1 MHPQVSVA
9 VTELEMRSSQSDIVR
24 IDASQV
30 IFTNY
35 LILADHDREM
45 SSQDPFE
52 IEQTTEFQG
61 RAENGCLIVKATAIG
76 KRDWTFA
83 YRTAW
88 QATFYRE

>member
-1 MHPQVSVA
+1 VT
-9 VTELEMRSSQSDIVR
+9 VTELKMRSSQSDIVR
-24 IDASQV
+24 VDDSQV

-35 LILADHDREM
+35 LILTDHDRGT

-61 RAENGCLIVKATAIG
+61 RAENGCLVVKATAVG
-76 KRDWTFA
+76 QRDRTFA

-88 QATFYRE
+88 QTTFYRE